1 MPGFSAAA
9 RVSRLK
15 LFGGSW
21 ANRYLKKKKQK
32 KIGRTK
38 VLKRDKNENRS
49 GDVVVMN

>member
-21 ANRYLKKKKQK
+21 ANRYLNKKQK

-49 GDVVVMN
+49 GDVVVLN